1 MTYYDLTWR
10 LCVCQLNAGYSVKD
24 IAKYLGIRTETV
36 YRWLDVKK
44 MPGHKLG
51 RHWKFKRDEIDK
63 WIRKGGAENELD
75 KYEGE

>member
-1 MTYYDLTWR
+1 MPVERWL
-10 LCVCQLNAGYSVKD
+10 SVKE
-24 IAKYLGIRTETV
+24 IAKYLGIRIETV

-51 RHWKFKRDEIDK
+51 RHWKFKRNEVDR
-63 WIRKGGAENELD
+63 WIRKGGAGENELE